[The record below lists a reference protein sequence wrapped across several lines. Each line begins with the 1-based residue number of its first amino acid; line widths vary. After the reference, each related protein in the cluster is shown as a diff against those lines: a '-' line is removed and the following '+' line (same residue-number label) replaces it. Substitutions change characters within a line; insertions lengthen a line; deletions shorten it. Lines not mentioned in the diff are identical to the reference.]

1 MYIIHT
7 GPQSFEEV
15 KLFLRNDTF
24 RIISHYDIEKIN
36 SLGFYEALAFFEDSG
51 TNFPEKDVYDLYGE
65 DIYKRLYYND
75 IFMHLIEQL
84 KKNIYQI
91 YRFFQYYFE
100 EFDSYIITSKE
111 IEELF
116 KKQSIVRINPRM
128 AALNL
133 ILRVNGND
141 HLVTNI
147 HKINTYIDFKL
158 REHDRKVLKDLEKE
172 FKKEKR
178 IIEGDIEYKLPKFP
192 KFKQSILQH

>member
-1 MYIIHT
+1 MYFIHT

-24 RIISHYDIEKIN
+24 RIMSHYDTHKVI
-36 SLGFYEALAFFEDSG
+36 SLGYHEALAFFEESG
-51 TNFPEKDVYDLYGE
+51 TNFPERDVFELYGN
-65 DIYKRLYYND
+65 DVNKRLFYND
-75 IFMHLIEQL
+75 IFLHLIEQL
-84 KKNIYQI
+84 KKNIFEI

-100 EFDSYIITSKE
+100 EFDSYIITFEE

-141 HLVTNI
+141 HLVTNV

-158 REHDRKVLKDLEKE
+158 REHDRKVTKDLENEFSKE
-172 FKKEKR
+172 E
-178 IIEGDIEYKLPKFP
+178 IIEEEEITIEFP
-192 KFKQSILQH
+192 RLKETIMQH

>member
-1 MYIIHT
+1 MYFIHT

-15 KLFLRNDTF
+15 KLFLRNDMF
-24 RIISHYDIEKIN
+24 RIISHYDTFKIN
-36 SLGFYEALAFFEDSG
+36 SLGFYEALSFFEDSG
-51 TNFPEKDVYDLYGE
+51 TNFPEKDVYELYGK
-65 DIYKRLYYND
+65 DINKRLYYND

-84 KKNIYQI
+84 KKNIYEI
-91 YRFFQYYFE
+91 YRFFQYYFD
-100 EFDSYIITSKE
+100 EFDSYIIRFEE

-133 ILRVNGND
+133 VLRVNGND

-158 REHDRKVLKDLEKE
+158 REHDHKVLKDLKKE

-178 IIEGDIEYKLPKFP
+178 TFEEDIEFEQL
-192 KFKQSILQH
+192 ILQN